1 LKTTPFNIVY
11 GCEPLTLLKY
21 EAGVSSVA
29 TVDAQLRDR
38 DEFLEEIHQ
47 RLLPSHDF
55 MRERHN
61 KKRRAT
67 EFQVGD

>member
-1 LKTTPFNIVY
+1 
-11 GCEPLTLLKY
+11 LKY

-61 KKRRAT
+61 KKWRAT
-67 EFQVGD
+67 EF